1 MGIMM
6 MTLQGHVSAGDAA
19 WIIVPG
25 CVAFLYHRHSYDS
38 IARLF
43 TDHSTIPTCLM
54 QLALKMA
61 KRQKQKQKQKT
72 TSTSRQS
79 LEMASDSIS
88 PEEAYLI

>member
-54 QLALKMA
+54 QLALNKELYHD
-61 KRQKQKQKQKT
+61 
-72 TSTSRQS
+72 SPNLQS
-79 LEMASDSIS
+79 LKLEGSF
-88 PEEAYLI
+88 EFL